1 MYTCVD
7 ISGMYIHTY
16 GFKLYE
22 FYNYVI
28 RMYVCVHYVKCV
40 HIIPTHHMHTTHAHP
55 HPHNTH
61 RAHTHTTHTVH
72 KPTQHTPCTRPC
84 QLAQLRGMGVVD
96 EAACVHALEA
106 TGGNVEA
113 ALEVL
118 LGSGV

>member
-1 MYTCVD
+1 MCALCKVCTYHSYPPHVHHTC
-7 ISGMYIHTY
+7 T
-16 GFKLYE
+16 
-22 FYNYVI
+22 
-28 RMYVCVHYVKCV
+28 
-40 HIIPTHHMHTTHAHP
+40 PT
-55 HPHNTH
+55 
-61 RAHTHTTHTVH
+61 
-72 KPTQHTPCTRPC
+72 PTQHTPCTRPH